1 MLTEWFLVAW
11 IGTTT
16 NFQILE
22 RHYSFE
28 KCQERRALWS
38 ATLNN
43 SINLKCISDFREGRS
58 QYPKPGMGVD
68 GVAK

>member
-22 RHYSFE
+22 RHLTEAECRES
-28 KCQERRALWS
+28 RRAWL
-38 ATLNN
+38 ALLNN
-43 SINLKCISDFREGRS
+43 SIKLDCTTNLSEGRS
-58 QYPKPGMGVD
+58 LYPKPGSGIE

>member
-1 MLTEWFLVAW
+1 MLIEYFLVAW

-22 RHYSFE
+22 QHFSFE
-28 KCQERRALWS
+28 KCQERLKVWS
-38 ATLNN
+38 SSLNN
-43 SINLKCISDFREGRS
+43 TINLSCISDFREGRS
-58 QYPKPGMGVD
+58 NYPKPGIGVD

>member
-1 MLTEWFLVAW
+1 MLVEYFLVAW

-22 RHYSFE
+22 RHLTHKSCE
-28 KCQERRALWS
+28 DAREIWS
-38 ATLNN
+38 QTLNGH
-43 SINLKCISDFREGRS
+43 LKLTCISDFREGRS
-58 QYPKPGMGVD
+58 LYPKPGVGVE

>member
-1 MLTEWFLVAW
+1 MIEYFLVAW

-22 RHYSFE
+22 RHFTQES
-28 KCQERRALWS
+28 CQESRKIWL

-43 SINLKCISDFREGRS
+43 HIKLTCTSDFREGRS
-58 QYPKPGMGVD
+58 QYPKPGTGVQ

>member
-1 MLTEWFLVAW
+1 MLIEYFLIAW

-22 RHYSFE
+22 RHFTIES
-28 KCQERRALWS
+28 CQESRKVWL
-38 ATLNN
+38 ATMNN
-43 SINLKCISDFREGRS
+43 HINLTCISDFREGRS
-58 QYPKPGMGVD
+58 QYPKSGMGIE